1 MQQEA
6 TQMVTLTK
14 ARYEQGVL
22 RPLQHIPLAEGQE
35 VQIVLYLP
43 EQVSPRL
50 QAWLDFL
57 RDTEPLS
64 DEQLRQLEQ
73 AARRRPLFGT
83 ESSTP

>member
-1 MQQEA
+1 
-6 TQMVTLTK
+6 MVTLTK

-22 RPLQHIPLAEGQE
+22 RLLQHIPLSEGQE

-43 EQVSPRL
+43 DEVSPRL

-73 AARRRPLFGT
+73 AARRRPLFST
-83 ESSTP
+83 ENASP

>member
-1 MQQEA
+1 
-6 TQMVTLTK
+6 MVTLTK

-43 EQVSPRL
+43 DAGLAAPAGMAGLPARH
-50 QAWLDFL
+50 
-57 RDTEPLS
+57 RDSMT
-64 DEQLRQLEQ
+64 DDQLRQLEQ

-83 ESSTP
+83 ENASP

>member
-1 MQQEA
+1 
-6 TQMVTLTK
+6 MVTLTK

-22 RPLQHIPLAEGQE
+22 RPLQHILLAEGQE
-35 VQIVLYLP
+35 VQILLYLP
-43 EQVSPRL
+43 EEVSPRL

-73 AARRRPLFGT
+73 ATQRRPLFGT
-83 ESSTP
+83 GNPTP

>member
-1 MQQEA
+1 MELQEA
-6 TQMVTLTK
+6 KRMVTLTR

-35 VQIVLYLP
+35 VQVLLYLP
-43 EQVSPRL
+43 EEVSPRL

-64 DEQLRQLEQ
+64 EEQLRQLEQ
-73 AARRRPLFGT
+73 AARGN
-83 ESSTP
+83 TPQEAEG

>member
-1 MQQEA
+1 
-6 TQMVTLTK
+6 MVTLTR

-35 VQIVLYLP
+35 VQILLYLP
-43 EQVSPRL
+43 EEVSPRL

-64 DEQLRQLEQ
+64 EEQLRQLEQ
-73 AARRRPLFGT
+73 AARGN
-83 ESSTP
+83 TPQEDDG

>member
-1 MQQEA
+1 MELQEA
-6 TQMVTLTK
+6 KRMVTLTR

-35 VQIVLYLP
+35 VQILLYLP
-43 EQVSPRL
+43 EEVSPRL

-64 DEQLRQLEQ
+64 EEQLRQLEQ
-73 AARRRPLFGT
+73 AARGN
-83 ESSTP
+83 TPQEDDG

>member
-1 MQQEA
+1 
-6 TQMVTLTK
+6 MVTLTK

-35 VQIVLYLP
+35 VQILLYLP
-43 EQVSPRL
+43 EEVSPRL

-73 AARRRPLFGT
+73 ATQRRPLFGT
-83 ESSTP
+83 GNPTP